1 MCLVILAR
9 LALTYVLLLICS
21 LILACKYRPLP
32 ILKQALYLL
41 HPSCPFVIFHEFME
55 PLVDCYL
62 YLQQNNLALRL
73 VLSDTWMREFQ
84 TLPGRVR
91 PDMFMSTSG
100 GFLLTGVYV
109 GMVPCAYP
117 FAPAVAGGT
126 GTGRTGDVSCICV
139 DATSASTDKPAPN
152 ASTETV
158 ELGHT
163 AEMVVE
169 DA

>member
-1 MCLVILAR
+1 MFIPAGYRTNR
-9 LALTYVLLLICS
+9 LIIA
-21 LILACKYRPLP
+21 AKYRPLP

-41 HPSCPFVIFHEFME
+41 HPSSSFVVYHEFLE

-84 TLPGRVR
+84 TLPGRFR

-100 GFLLTGVYV
+100 GFMLTGIYV

-117 FAPAVAGGT
+117 F
-126 GTGRTGDVSCICV
+126 D
-139 DATSASTDKPAPN
+139 TSNSSSKGNTSSSSST
-152 ASTETV
+152 
-158 ELGHT
+158 
-163 AEMVVE
+163 
-169 DA
+169 